1 MGHTKG
7 YIQVLVV
14 GPESM
19 LGSSVIVK
27 ITSIGRWSVF
37 GEVTQILDR
46 TNSSGT
52 QATGDKEICS
62 PCSNADEACACSG
75 NPEPCGCGFDSC
87 NIQGESEESI
97 LPVPKNDSEPENGSN
112 RNVIGWLLRKR
123 RNPSEKSSETN
134 IELELKGK
142 AQLAFGNRREW
153 STVDTAL
160 LGGMLISLLTIIAL
174 FSYLGSKNLII

>member
-27 ITSIGRWSVF
+27 ITSVGRWSVF
-37 GEVTQILDR
+37 GEVIQILDC

-75 NPEPCGCGFDSC
+75 NPEPCGCGLDSC
-87 NIQGESEESI
+87 NIQGESEESTV
-97 LPVPKNDSEPENGSN
+97 LVPKNESEPENRSN

-153 STVDTAL
+153 GTVDTAL